1 METLSLDVIS
11 SRAFSCAIL
20 SLVACNAFDGGGSAA
35 AASGMSSDKS
45 SNPLDSVPAC
55 WLIIPCCLR
64 SISGSRTLN
73 FSISAKLF

>member
-35 AASGMSSDKS
+35 AGAAALG
-45 SNPLDSVPAC
+45 V
-55 WLIIPCCLR
+55 
-64 SISGSRTLN
+64 
-73 FSISAKLF
+73 